1 MGTNSMST
9 QPASGRA
16 QSRQVSHANPAGNSG
31 LEDDTGYG
39 SPGDGGSDDGRS
51 FGSQDPQ

>member
-9 QPASGRA
+9 QPASGSA